1 MGYFLNDFWWISN
14 SLKKVVTSVL
24 CGLIGSSIAM
34 AAQPT
39 KEDQPVEDVVT
50 LSSVQFATHF
60 ELMKQMLESDWDEKV
75 YQQFSYYD
83 GLGYEVLKKYKNTY
97 QDDTVWGPF
106 LNNRIEFH
114 AQLLQDIQPLIA
126 KRQAGEQLSNEEHVW
141 LESTGK
147 KIWKKLLK

>member
-14 SLKKVVTSVL
+14 SLKKVFTSVL

-39 KEDQPVEDVVT
+39 RGDQPVEDVVT

-60 ELMKQMLESDWDEKV
+60 EVMKQMLESDWDEKV

-97 QDDTVWGPF
+97 QDDAVWGPF

-147 KIWKKLLK
+147 KIWEKLLK

>member
-141 LESTGK
+141 LESIGK

>member
-1 MGYFLNDFWWISN
+1 MDYFLNGFWWISN
-14 SLKKVVTSVL
+14 SLKKVVTLVL

-39 KEDQPVEDVVT
+39 RGDQPVEDVVT

-60 ELMKQMLESDWDEKV
+60 ELMKQLLEGDWDEKV

-97 QDDTVWGPF
+97 QDDAVWGPF

-147 KIWKKLLK
+147 KIWEKLLK

>member
-1 MGYFLNDFWWISN
+1 LGYFLNDFWWISN

-34 AAQPT
+34 AAQST

-83 GLGYEVLKKYKNTY
+83 GLGYEVLKKYKHAY
-97 QDDTVWGPF
+97 QDDAVWGPF
-106 LNNRIEFH
+106 LNKRIEFH

-147 KIWKKLLK
+147 KIWEKLLK

>member
-1 MGYFLNDFWWISN
+1 
-14 SLKKVVTSVL
+14 
-24 CGLIGSSIAM
+24 M

>member
-114 AQLLQDIQPLIA
+114 SQLLQDVQPLIA